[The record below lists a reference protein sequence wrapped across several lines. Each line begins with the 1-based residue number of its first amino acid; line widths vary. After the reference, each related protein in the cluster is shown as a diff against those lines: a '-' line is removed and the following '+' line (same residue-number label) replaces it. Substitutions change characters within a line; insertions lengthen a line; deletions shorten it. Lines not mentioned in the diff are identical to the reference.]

1 MDGAPLTAFI
11 DDCNC
16 AQQLHGGMAES
27 RRAIDEFQ
35 RLCPWTQYHGSD
47 INRFDDL
54 LPRPAGPWTSLG
66 I

>member
-1 MDGAPLTAFI
+1 
-11 DDCNC
+11 
-16 AQQLHGGMAES
+16 MAES